1 MWLPIRN
8 YELLQKYIDL
18 YIETGNE
25 DIYRILMD
33 VRKIGE

>member
-1 MWLPIRN
+1 MFLEIKN
-8 YELLQKYIDL
+8 YDLLEKYIQI

-33 VRKIGE
+33 VKKIG